1 MKSLDHTT
9 ASRLCGA
16 GILLSLLG
24 ALPCK
29 AHFKTLHPLITE
41 GAAFSSDGIM
51 AFLGDVAGAANYPF
65 TNAPRLAAQPPPGG
79 FPASGSAPLIWL
91 ENGSYWEDKLPRMA
105 DHFYTIDVR
114 SSQRSVYGLTDDE
127 EFWLPG
133 GIVDSFTWATVQG
146 IPGVGY
152 GFRTDANVFKWQD
165 ARTYE
170 YAAFTNSAKADREEK
185 LAWALYALGH
195 VLHLNQDLTSPDHV
209 RNDEHVLPSKKY
221 IENYGQYT
229 YLPAA
234 MASPAARAQM
244 FPQRPRG
251 LAYWR
256 ANGFNKLK
264 DFWDRGVYTGSPA
277 ALNADAV
284 SQAGSKLGLGEFSN
298 GNFIGEDA
306 VYREYFYYPLTD
318 IHYFPFP
325 SLRHSTDFNLTAATI
340 AGGVRPT
347 FLPGE
352 IGAYRVFISKVTDG
366 VFVTNHS
373 VLLHTGVVRFRKI
386 SDSSFF
392 VSSTVDDPQVLTN
405 YHSIL
410 IPKAIEYSAGILDY
424 FFRGKLGVCPSFAAG
439 QGQSRLQIQNVSGTS
454 FQAGA
459 FHLLWDDSTGNRTEL
474 QPPDFT
480 TPDYNGALADGAT
493 TTARFTAQNN
503 AVSYTLVYQG
513 SVGTSDP
520 VDADIAVASAKILPN
535 RWGQLAWGTP
545 FISATGTGTAS
556 FTPSGATGASFDAA
570 ASGLDDFFGV
580 FPGSGGGGAE
590 NTGTLSYR
598 GNALCCN
605 LHLVCDKDTIDS
617 CAGVSVQGINGLYVG
632 QSFNYNEAGG
642 TLDLPF
648 TIPDTQGQTDTISV
662 YVICEAPCTD
672 GESGQAVHVHISGTF
687 GP

>member
-1 MKSLDHTT
+1 MALL
-9 ASRLCGA
+9 LC
-16 GILLSLLG
+16 S
-24 ALPCK
+24 
-29 AHFKTLHPLITE
+29 
-41 GAAFSSDGIM
+41 
-51 AFLGDVAGAANYPF
+51 
-65 TNAPRLAAQPPPGG
+65 
-79 FPASGSAPLIWL
+79 
-91 ENGSYWEDKLPRMA
+91 
-105 DHFYTIDVR
+105 
-114 SSQRSVYGLTDDE
+114 
-127 EFWLPG
+127 
-133 GIVDSFTWATVQG
+133 
-146 IPGVGY
+146 
-152 GFRTDANVFKWQD
+152 
-165 ARTYE
+165 
-170 YAAFTNSAKADREEK
+170 
-185 LAWALYALGH
+185 LGH
-195 VLHLNQDLTSPDHV
+195 VLHLNQDLSQPDHT
-209 RNDEHVLPSKKY
+209 RNDNHYDQDRHY
-221 IENYGQYT
+221 IEGYGTANY
-229 YLPAA
+229 PAN
-234 MASPAARAQM
+234 PAWFAPQPPHGWPYWQAQ
-244 FPQRPRG
+244 
-251 LAYWR
+251 
-256 ANGFNKLK
+256 GFNKLL
-264 DFWDRGVYTGSPA
+264 DFWDRGLYNGQRDP
-277 ALNADAV
+277 LNNDA
-284 SQAGSKLGLGEFSN
+284 GGTPETKLGLAEFSN
-298 GNFIGEDA
+298 GNLLGEDA
-306 VYREYFYYPLTD
+306 LYNEVVPKGNPF
-318 IHYFPFP
+318 HHFPYP
-325 SLRHSTDFNLTAATI
+325 SLETSTKFPLVRQNPSAFVQTSYLKNGKPIKTVTI
-340 AGGVRPT
+340 EKIRDG
-347 FLPGE
+347 
-352 IGAYRVFISKVTDG
+352 ISV
-366 VFVTNHS
+366 NSHS
-373 VLLHTGVVRFRKI
+373 VLSYLGAKFPRKQTPKTI
-386 SDSSFF
+386 SIN
-392 VSSTVDDPQVLTN
+392 DPNVLQE
-405 YHSIL
+405 YHSIML
-410 IPKAIEYSAGILDY
+410 PKAVEYSAGILDY

-632 QSFNYNEAGG
+632 HSFNYNEAGG

-662 YVICEAPCTD
+662 YVICEAPCSD
-672 GESGQAVHVHISGTF
+672 GESGQAVHVHFSGTF